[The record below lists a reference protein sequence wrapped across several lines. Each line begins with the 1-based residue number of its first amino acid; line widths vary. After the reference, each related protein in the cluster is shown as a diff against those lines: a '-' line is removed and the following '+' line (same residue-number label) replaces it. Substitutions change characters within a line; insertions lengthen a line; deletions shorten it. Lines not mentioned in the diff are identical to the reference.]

1 MPGEGEGCAYR
12 GRCLLALRTAV
23 GEYPN
28 VASEPLDFEEGLK
41 IDVSGGCWGEGDGEG
56 KHRCF
61 GMLEICYYSAFL
73 LNAWRA
79 NSRRPASES
88 RNISPAEVLKHRADP
103 DYVYLV
109 ASPLQW
115 LPVTSTRAR
124 TYETDI
130 RIPTSIRTFSSH
142 RPVLFLVICL

>member
-41 IDVSGGCWGEGDGEG
+41 IDVSGGVGGGGDGEG

-61 GMLEICYYSAFL
+61 GMLEICFYSTFL
-73 LNAWRA
+73 LNVGASCAA

-88 RNISPAEVLKHRADP
+88 RNMSPAEVVKHLAGP
-103 DYVYLV
+103 DDVYLV
-109 ASPLQW
+109 ASPLQY
-115 LPVTSTRAR
+115 LPLHYSST
-124 TYETDI
+124 
-130 RIPTSIRTFSSH
+130 
-142 RPVLFLVICL
+142 